1 MNDRRGNHALRSFVY
16 ERGIQSVVR
25 PAAIPADVERFGIPL
40 FPLPQGEDQGEGLY
54 GVVRNA
60 ILTVEPA
67 FII

>member
-1 MNDRRGNHALRSFVY
+1 MIDGAITRSVHLFTNA
-16 ERGIQSVVR
+16 ESSLWLR

-40 FPLPQGEDQGEGLY
+40 FPQGEDQGEGVY

>member
-1 MNDRRGNHALRSFVY
+1 MIDGAITRSVHLFTNA
-16 ERGIQSVVR
+16 ESSLWLA

-40 FPLPQGEDQGEGLY
+40 FPLPQGEDQGEGVYAL
-54 GVVRNA
+54 VRNA